1 VSLSARLSAFFLAAL
16 AVVLL
21 GFSTSLYL
29 LAQAYLHR
37 QVEDRL
43 AAALETLSAATE
55 TDAEGLEWD
64 PREHHLTLGQGTG
77 SDEVRWV
84 VHDAA
89 GPLVD
94 GSANLGPAERAG
106 GVVTGDARSWQ
117 LAQRRLEAAS
127 GAVPAPGRHQ
137 ALVLTVGLSLGPL
150 EGTLHTLGLTLAA
163 LSLVLWLTA
172 ALAGR
177 WVGRRA
183 LAPVTRL
190 AAAARGMS
198 ATDLRQRL
206 PSPGTADELED
217 LRHAF
222 NELLGRVEDAFE
234 RQRRF
239 AGDAS
244 HQLRTPLAAMLGQVE
259 VALRRDRPAEEYRR
273 ALTQVHGQTVHLRR
287 IVEALLFLARADA
300 EAGLDGLEVLDVA
313 AWLLEQQRGWLGH
326 PRAADLELVGLPT
339 EPILV
344 KVQPLLLGQLLEN
357 LVDNACKYSEPG
369 SPVAVSLRPEVGV
382 VALVVQ
388 DRGCGIAPEDLPH
401 IFEPF
406 YRSVASRR
414 LGLGGVGLGLAM
426 VRRIAATFGGTVAVD
441 SNPDQGSCFT
451 LRLPRV
457 VSAPE
462 ANGTLVVLSQAGAS
476 SHG

>member
-21 GFSTSLYL
+21 GFSASLYL
-29 LAQAYLHR
+29 LARAYLHR
-37 QVEDRL
+37 EVEDRL
-43 AAALETLSAATE
+43 ASALDTLSAATE

-64 PREHHLTLGQGTG
+64 PREHHLTLGQDTG

-89 GPLVD
+89 GPFVD
-94 GSANLGPAERAG
+94 GSANLGPAERAV
-106 GVVTGDARSWQ
+106 GVVTAATGSWQ
-117 LAQRRLEAAS
+117 LAHRRLEAAP

-137 ALVLTVGLSLGPL
+137 ALVLTVGLSRGPL
-150 EGTLHTLGLTLAA
+150 QRTLHTLGLTLAA

-198 ATDLRQRL
+198 AADLRERL

-239 AGDAS
+239 TGDAS

-259 VALRRDRPAEEYRR
+259 VALRRDRPTEEYRR

-300 EAGLDGLEVLDVA
+300 EAELDGLEVLDVA
-313 AWLLEQQRGWLGH
+313 AWLLEQQRGWSGH
-326 PRAADLELVGLPT
+326 PRAADLELAGLPT

-369 SPVAVSLRPEVGV
+369 SPVAVSLRPEAGA

-401 IFEPF
+401 VFEPF
-406 YRSVASRR
+406 YRSATSRR
-414 LGLGGVGLGLAM
+414 LGQGGVGLGLAM
-426 VRRIAATFGGTVAVD
+426 VRRIAAAFGGTVAVE
-441 SNPDQGSCFT
+441 SYPDRGSCFT
-451 LRLPRV
+451 IRLPSV

-462 ANGTLVVLSQAGAS
+462 AKGTLAALSQAGAS
-476 SHG
+476 GHA